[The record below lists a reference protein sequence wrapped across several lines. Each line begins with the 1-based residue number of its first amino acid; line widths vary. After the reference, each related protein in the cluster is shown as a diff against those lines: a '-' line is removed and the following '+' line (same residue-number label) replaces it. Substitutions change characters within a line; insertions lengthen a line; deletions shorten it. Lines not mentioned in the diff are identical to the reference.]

1 MAQARRPVIVD
12 TDLSF
17 DDYVALLYLFQRPDI
32 DIRAITVVNG
42 TAHVKRGVENVR
54 RLLSLVGRADIAVAG
69 GPERPLEGGHTFPSL
84 WRFNID
90 FGIRL
95 VLPRVPPVPT
105 TLSAPDLIC
114 RQIAASDSPI
124 TFIALGPLTNLALA
138 LRADPTLTA
147 LLKTVYISGGAIDV
161 AGTVQEDVPS
171 NPNHVAEWNFY
182 ADPVAADIVFNSGAR
197 LALVPLDVTHVHGPR
212 PLLFDRDLVRR
223 MAACAHGRGPKLMV
237 RLIHLWQLLKPRRR
251 AIPVWD
257 GVVAAIAADPAIGS
271 DWRDLALR
279 VVTQP
284 ESLAGQTVVE
294 PNKPANAS
302 VCMAGNSK
310 AFEAAYLSAMQE
322 Q

>member
-1 MAQARRPVIVD
+1 MTSARRPVIID

-17 DDYVALLYLFQRPDI
+17 DDYVALLFLFQRPDI
-32 DIRAITVVNG
+32 DVRAITVVNG
-42 TAHVKRGVENVR
+42 TAHVKRGVENAR
-54 RLLSLVGRADIAVAG
+54 RLLSFTGRAEIPVAG
-69 GPERPLEGGHTFPSL
+69 GPERPLEGEHAFPSL
-84 WRFNID
+84 WRLSID

-95 VLPRVPPVPT
+95 LLPGVPPAPSL
-105 TLSAPDLIC
+105 LSAPDLIC

-147 LLKTVYISGGAIDV
+147 RLEIVYISGGAIDV
-161 AGTVQEDVPS
+161 AGTVQEEVPS

-182 ADPVAADIVFNSGAR
+182 ADPVAADEVFNSGVR

-223 MAACAHGRGPKLMV
+223 MAACAHGRTPKLMI
-237 RLIHLWQLLKPRRR
+237 RLIHLWQLLRPQSR

-257 GVVAAIAADPAIGS
+257 GVVAAIAAEPAIGS

-294 PNKPANAS
+294 LNKPANAR
-302 VCMAGNSK
+302 VCMAGDPQ
-310 AFEAAYLSAMQE
+310 AFEVAYLAAMQD
-322 Q
+322 